1 MWCFLIFWWCS
12 LPCTLPLR
20 LRTDSELWLESGFL
34 ASPPLY
40 LGQSSQ
46 GGRQG
51 PYLQAVRWP
60 LQKDSEGDILRFLQL
75 FLPQAICPQ
84 IALLFPIFLNLE
96 LLPVFG
102 KFTFDLLMW
111 GKFCAEFFSSLFLR
125 LNIGISPVSTSSPDS
140 TLPSQPGLCPQLPC
154 WHCFLPGHQRLP
166 CQTSRILLSP
176 RLASLLAVWDMVNG
190 PLCLKSSLGL
200 SWVAP
205 HSLDFLA
212 RSLPVSSEGFFS
224 LKNDIFLTLQ
234 WSTSFSVVPVAT
246 SMLKTLYIL
255 IFCLFPCVCLR
266 PMCPIVCQAPAPAD
280 FMLECFLSSC
290 VSCFRVFYHSPSGAW
305 KPGQLPL
312 LLLLTSHQSCVLC
325 LVAQLRLTF
334 CDPHGL

>member
-1 MWCFLIFWWCS
+1 
-12 LPCTLPLR
+12 
-20 LRTDSELWLESGFL
+20 
-34 ASPPLY
+34 
-40 LGQSSQ
+40 
-46 GGRQG
+46 
-51 PYLQAVRWP
+51 
-60 LQKDSEGDILRFLQL
+60 
-75 FLPQAICPQ
+75 
-84 IALLFPIFLNLE
+84 
-96 LLPVFG
+96 
-102 KFTFDLLMW
+102 MW

-154 WHCFLPGHQRLP
+154 WHCFSPGHQRLP

-176 RLASLLAVWDMVNG
+176 RLASLLAVWDVVNG
-190 PLCLKSSLGL
+190 PLCLKSCLGL

-224 LKNDIFLTLQ
+224 LKNDFFLTLQ

-246 SMLKTLYIL
+246 SMLKTLYIP

-290 VSCFRVFYHSPSGAW
+290 VSCLRVFYHSPSGAW

-312 LLLLTSHQSCVLC
+312 LLLLTSRQSCVLC
-325 LVAQLRLTF
+325 LVAQLHLTF
-334 CDPHGL
+334 CDPMDCSPPGSSIHGDSLGENTGVGCHALLQGFFPTQGSNPGLALQADSLLTEPSARHQLSRPVISGSLIPAHLSLSLLLPP